1 MSENNLQ
8 ESTEIKEVFEP
19 TKMML
24 KWLDTAFDL
33 GYTASISEVARE
45 SGVDRTTWYLW
56 VKDQKFVEWW
66 DSQWQKYLTLNRWK
80 LDAIGMKQAERNF
93 DYWHD
98 MMERTGNLQQKPQG
112 GNMTQVNVNLDK
124 YMK

>member
-1 MSENNLQ
+1 MSEPNEQ
-8 ESTEIKEVFEP
+8 KSTEIEEVFEP
-19 TKMML
+19 TPLML
-24 KWLDTAFDL
+24 KWLDTAIDL
-33 GYTASISEVARE
+33 GYTASITDVAEASEINR
-45 SGVDRTTWYLW
+45 GTWYLW
-56 VKDQKFVEWW
+56 VKDPKFVEWW

-98 MMERTGNLQQKPQG
+98 MMERTGNLQQKQQL
-112 GNMTQVNVNLDK
+112 GNMTQVNVSLDK